1 MILKRKSTD
10 TFNLYRKK
18 KSKLED
24 SNVFLNVSQIDK
36 RKEQQRIYA
45 LRKYTRDEE
54 YKQEKIKASQVRYE
68 TNELQR
74 ENKKLHSIL
83 KYNIDKEHR
92 DNVKLASKTK
102 YSTNKQHQA
111 KVKEASIKR
120 YKNDGSHKA
129 KIKQYSK
136 TQYKTSEVQRKNV
149 KTSVYA
155 RRSKSKDWVFVQDK
169 FRDEMK
175 MYPDHICS
183 VCFKLLFKKQ
193 VLICEPQTYNK
204 NTTSEGIGLGQA
216 YVSTKYLERCP
227 GTERHTCSSR
237 CKLWVCYTCHRKLLS
252 GTMPSECFMNRL
264 ENAEVPEV
272 LKELNSVERNLVS
285 RMIPFKKMMALP
297 KGG

>member
-10 TFNLYRKK
+10 TFNLHRKK

-54 YKQEKIKASQVRYE
+54 YKQEKIKASQLRYE

-83 KYNIDKEHR
+83 KYDIDKEHR

-136 TQYKTSEVQRKNV
+136 TQYKTSEVHRQNV

-155 RRSKSKDWVFVQDK
+155 RRSKSKDWVFVQEK

-216 YVSTKYLERCP
+216 YVYKIF
-227 GTERHTCSSR
+227 
-237 CKLWVCYTCHRKLLS
+237 RKMS
-252 GTMPSECFMNRL
+252 WD
-264 ENAEVPEV
+264 
-272 LKELNSVERNLVS
+272 
-285 RMIPFKKMMALP
+285 
-297 KGG
+297 